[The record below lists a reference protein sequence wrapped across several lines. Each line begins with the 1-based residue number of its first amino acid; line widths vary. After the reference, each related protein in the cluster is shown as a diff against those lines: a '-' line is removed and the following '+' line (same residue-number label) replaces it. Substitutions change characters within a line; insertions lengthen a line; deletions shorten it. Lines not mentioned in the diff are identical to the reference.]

1 MSLINLY
8 MSTIAFLGSC
18 VYYIQSFRIFKRKS
32 ANDLSLPGYL
42 ISLFTSLNWLTYGYF
57 IDDVPLIA
65 SGSISALGAGL
76 VTCGILLYGKK

>member
-18 VYYIQSFRIFKRKS
+18 VYYIQSVKIFKTKS
-32 ANDLSLPGYL
+32 ASDLSLPGYM

-57 IDDVPLIA
+57 ISDIPLIA

-76 VTCGILLYGKK
+76 VICGMLLYSK